1 MGGAASLQQDSSI
14 NSAAVLPQTC
24 AQLLE
29 YVAGA
34 RAVYDVQIKVI
45 GSQQLIRMRCV
56 IWGVGYAGITEGRAC
71 CGMRGSCEQGHAT
84 SV

>member
-24 AQLLE
+24 TELLE

-34 RAVYDVQIKVI
+34 RAVYDVQIKVKQVLAVVVVAAVLVMAV
-45 GSQQLIRMRCV
+45 SV
-56 IWGVGYAGITEGRAC
+56 VGRHVVYCRVLC
-71 CGMRGSCEQGHAT
+71 
-84 SV
+84 